1 MVLVSVKYY
10 SYSLYKKLF
19 CGYIGINLYLLIY
32 WDSVCFCYYIY
43 QIILD
48 VVFCVCLFCLQ
59 VCVDV
64 FSLFKDIKLDEVI

>member
-1 MVLVSVKYY
+1 MYVCMVLVSVKYY

-43 QIILD
+43 QIILY
-48 VVFCVCLFCLQ
+48 VVFLYVYFVCSFVLMDL
-59 VCVDV
+59 VY
-64 FSLFKDIKLDEVI
+64 LKI